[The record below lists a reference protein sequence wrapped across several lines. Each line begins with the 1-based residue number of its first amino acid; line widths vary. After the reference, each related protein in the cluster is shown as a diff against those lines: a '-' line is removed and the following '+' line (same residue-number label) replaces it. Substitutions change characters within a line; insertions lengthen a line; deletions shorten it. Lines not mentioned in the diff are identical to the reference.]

1 MRNLRPAAL
10 IALPL
15 MTLAA
20 TALILVLLVVAGP
33 EVATDLRA
41 RIEQRLRHCFCP
53 ALAVDPRNC
62 QIVAANEE
70 ATELFGP
77 AQVTAGTD
85 PSELLADGAAVDW
98 HRVLST
104 AVNEGEAQ
112 IDACNIRTRSGEARV
127 VHVRASRYATD
138 ARQVVVIGFVG
149 NEADKAITGF
159 ARVQERLMSSI
170 SHELRTP
177 LNVVLGFSELLTTGT
192 LGELTESQ
200 IDAAEECHIGGERI
214 LRLVTDILDVGRC
227 RSYYM
232 SSPPTPFEPGE
243 MVRRIETLLV
253 GQARRADIKLEVD
266 VPADLPQLEADERG
280 FKQLLYHLI
289 LSSLDRSTPGERV
302 NVAAEADEMLTMIV
316 TDSGPP
322 APDDELRPRTQ
333 QPLPADRIQYP
344 LAPPVLGL
352 PLCATL
358 AARLG
363 GSLSCRSDEEGTHF
377 VLQLPFRPDSDDE

>member
-1 MRNLRPAAL
+1 
-10 IALPL
+10 
-15 MTLAA
+15 
-20 TALILVLLVVAGP
+20 
-33 EVATDLRA
+33 
-41 RIEQRLRHCFCP
+41 
-53 ALAVDPRNC
+53 
-62 QIVAANEE
+62 
-70 ATELFGP
+70 
-77 AQVTAGTD
+77 
-85 PSELLADGAAVDW
+85 
-98 HRVLST
+98 
-104 AVNEGEAQ
+104 
-112 IDACNIRTRSGEARV
+112 
-127 VHVRASRYATD
+127 
-138 ARQVVVIGFVG
+138 
-149 NEADKAITGF
+149 
-159 ARVQERLMSSI
+159 MSSI